1 MKKDNKM
8 TDLTWCLSPHG
19 KTYNVAV
26 WVVSNY
32 KMDVYQ
38 TKMQEMW
45 VKASEQVIQE
55 YEAQT

>member
-1 MKKDNKM
+1 M

-55 YEAQT
+55 YEART

>member
-1 MKKDNKM
+1 M

-19 KTYNVAV
+19 QTYSVAV

-55 YEAQT
+55 HEAQT